1 MWLFIAFLAI
11 PLIEIALFIQI
22 GGAIGLGWTLLT
34 VVVTAVLGT
43 VLVRNQGALAMGQL
57 RSSFNEMQDPTEPLA
72 HGAMILFSGALLL
85 TPGFFTDAVGF
96 LLLVPGVRAAAF
108 RAIKARVNVQSFQ
121 TDGQPRHPHG
131 YARHKGGDVIEG
143 EFSEVDDQQQN
154 GNQHRGP
161 RKPSG
166 WTDH

>member
-1 MWLFIAFLAI
+1 MWLFFAFLAI

-34 VVVTAVLGT
+34 VVVTAILGT
-43 VLVRNQGALAMGQL
+43 ILVRNQGALALGQL

-85 TPGFFTDAVGF
+85 TPGFFTDGVGF
-96 LLLVPGVRAAAF
+96 LLLIPAVRTAAF
-108 RAIKARVNVQSFQ
+108 RAMKARVNVQTFSTGPGPQ
-121 TDGQPRHPHG
+121 RPREQAS
-131 YARHKGGDVIEG
+131 ARHGDVIDG
-143 EFSEVDDQQQN
+143 EYSEVKSDGDQ
-154 GNQHRGP
+154 GK
-161 RKPSG
+161 KPSG